1 VNLNLFF
8 SAWRARFGVFALVLL
23 TTVLAATVVS
33 LLLPKS
39 YRATASVLVDA
50 HKDEQSLSG
59 TVLIPQLAR
68 ERMHY
73 IQTQIDIITSKRV
86 ARTVVE
92 DLKLAESPTS
102 RATFEEQTGGEG
114 SIEEWL
120 AENLLKWLKVESS
133 QSNVV
138 QVSFSAADPRFSA
151 LVTNAFAKAYI
162 NTMLELRVEPMK
174 QAAVWFDEQLKSLR
188 ANLEDAQAKLTE
200 YHQQLGI
207 ISADERFDVE
217 NTRLAE
223 ISSQL
228 LKAQE
233 QTFDLENRERQ
244 AREFLKRGASAAELP
259 DVLSNPHIQKLSAE
273 LVYGE
278 AKLQQ
283 LATQYGANY
292 PLYQRQLS
300 ENRSLREKLDAEMNK
315 VVAGIA
321 NSKRQTQSREM
332 QLNRVLAEQRARLL
346 ELKQDRNELAVLT
359 RNVETAQRTY
369 EAAMQRAVV
378 SQVESRASQ
387 TNVAL
392 LSPAIAPREPS
403 HPKLVLNIAL
413 SVLVGTMLGIGL
425 VILMEMFDRRVR
437 SPDDLGNEWNVP
449 LIGELNAWQS
459 AAKPLF
465 GRSSDATR
473 ALPTPG

>member
-1 VNLNLFF
+1 MNLNLFF
-8 SAWRARFGVFALVLL
+8 SALRARFGVFALVLL

-33 LLLPKS
+33 LLLPKT
-39 YRATASVLVDA
+39 YRSTASLLVDA
-50 HKDEQSLSG
+50 HKDEQSLS
-59 TVLIPQLAR
+59 TVLLPQR
-68 ERMHY
+68 ERINY
-73 IQTQIDIITSKRV
+73 IQTQMDIITSKRV
-86 ARTVVE
+86 AREVVQ
-92 DLKLAESPTS
+92 DLKLAQSATS
-102 RATFEEQTGGEG
+102 RAAFEEDTGGEG
-114 SIEEWL
+114 SIEDWL
-120 AENLLKWLKVESS
+120 AENLLRQLKVETS

-162 NTMLELRVEPMK
+162 NTVLELRVEPMK

-188 ANLEDAQAKLTE
+188 ATLEDAQAKLTE
-200 YHQQLGI
+200 YHQQQGI

-228 LKAQE
+228 VKAQE
-233 QTFDLENRERQ
+233 QTFDLENREAQ
-244 AREFLKRGASAAELP
+244 AREFLKRGASPDQLP
-259 DVLSNPHIQKLSAE
+259 DVLANPHIQRLSTD
-273 LVYGE
+273 LVHGE
-278 AKLQQ
+278 ARLQQ
-283 LATQYGANY
+283 LATQFGTNF
-292 PLYQRQLS
+292 PQYQRQLS

-321 NSKRQTQSREM
+321 NSKRQSRSREV

-346 ELKQDRNELAVLT
+346 TLKQGRNELMVLT

-392 LSPAIAPREPS
+392 LSPAIAPRRPT
-403 HPKLVLNIAL
+403 HPKVTLNIAL
-413 SVLVGTMLGIGL
+413 SIIVGTMLGIGL
-425 VILMEMFDRRVR
+425 VVLMEMLDRRVR
-437 SPDDLGNEWNVP
+437 SPADLGNEWNVP
-449 LIGELNAWQS
+449 LIAELNAWQS
-459 AAKPLF
+459 AGTPLL
-465 GRSSDATR
+465 GRSGGAR
-473 ALPTPG
+473 PALPSPG

>member
-8 SAWRARFGVFALVLL
+8 SALRARFGVFALALL

-39 YRATASVLVDA
+39 YKATASLLVDA
-50 HKDEQSLSG
+50 NKDHEQSLS
-59 TVLIPQLAR
+59 TVLIPQR
-68 ERMHY
+68 ERINY
-73 IQTQIDIITSKRV
+73 IQTQMDVITSERV
-86 ARTVVE
+86 ALKVVQ

-102 RATFEEQTGGEG
+102 RAAFEKDTKGEG
-114 SIEEWL
+114 SIEDWL
-120 AENLLKWLKVESS
+120 VEKLLQKLKVETS

-138 QVSFSAADPRFSA
+138 QVSFSAADPQYSA
-151 LVTNAFAKAYI
+151 LVANAFAKAYM
-162 NTMLELRVEPMK
+162 NTMLELRVEPTRH
-174 QAAVWFDEQLKSLR
+174 AAAWFDEQLKSLR
-188 ANLEDAQAKLTE
+188 AILEDAQAKLTE
-200 YHQQLGI
+200 YHQQRGI
-207 ISADERFDVE
+207 ISADERLDVE

-228 LKAQE
+228 VKAQE
-233 QTFDLENRERQ
+233 QTFDLENREGQ
-244 AREFLKRGASAAELP
+244 AREFLKRGASPEQLP
-259 DVLSNPHIQKLSAE
+259 DVLSNPHVQKLSAD
-273 LVYGE
+273 LLHAE
-278 AKLQQ
+278 ARLQQ

-321 NSKRQTQSREM
+321 NSKRQSRQREM
-332 QLNRVLAEQRARLL
+332 QLNRALAEQRERLL
-346 ELKQDRNELAVLT
+346 KLKQDRNELMVLT
-359 RNVETAQRTY
+359 RNMETAQRTY

-392 LSPAIAPREPS
+392 LNPAIVPRKPS
-403 HPKLVLNIAL
+403 SPKLVLNIAL
-413 SVLVGTMLGIGL
+413 SVVVGMMLGIGL
-425 VILMEMFDRRVR
+425 VILMEMLDRRVR

-449 LIGELNAWQS
+449 LIGVLNAWQP
-459 AAKPLF
+459 ARNPLL
-465 GRSSDATR
+465 GRSSDAR
-473 ALPTPG
+473 HALPSPG